1 MKTFKIVMPYGWGYR
16 MTENGYKA
24 VNDGFI
30 EKVYTLEVKDGK
42 LKIDK
47 DLILT
52 LDSFEQV
59 SENRYNAGFLKP
71 DGSKCY
77 YKNFFINQRD
87 LEKWIKAEG
96 IKDERRSNQR
106 MEVENETEQD

>member
-1 MKTFKIVMPYGWGYR
+1 MRNFKIIVPYVRTLQELYSLEVIGC
-16 MTENGYKA
+16 
-24 VNDGFI
+24 V
-30 EKVYTLEVKDGK
+30 EKVYKLEVKDGE

-59 SENRYNAGFLKP
+59 SDVRYNASFLKP

-77 YKNFFINQRD
+77 YKNFFIEQRD
-87 LEKWIKAEG
+87 LEKWIKSEG
-96 IKDERRSNQR
+96 LRDVRKANQK
-106 MEVENETEQD
+106 MEIE

>member
-1 MKTFKIVMPYGWGYR
+1 MRNFKIIVPYGPRLREVDSFEVVGR
-16 MTENGYKA
+16 
-24 VNDGFI
+24 V
-30 EKVYTLEVKDGK
+30 EKVYKLEVKEGK

-59 SENRYNAGFLKP
+59 SETRYQASFLKP

-77 YKNFFINQRD
+77 YKNFFIEQRD
-87 LEKWIKAEG
+87 LEKWIKSEG
-96 IKDERRSNQR
+96 LRDVRKANQK
-106 MEVENETEQD
+106 MEID

>member
-1 MKTFKIVMPYGWGYR
+1 MKTFKIVMPYGWTKQGYESSEIIDR
-16 MTENGYKA
+16 
-24 VNDGFI
+24 V
-30 EKVYTLEVKDGK
+30 EKVYTLEVKNGK

-47 DLILT
+47 DLILI

-59 SENRYNAGFLKP
+59 SETRYNAGFLKP

-77 YKNFFINQRD
+77 YKNFFIEQRD

-96 IKDERRSNQR
+96 ITDVRRSNQR
-106 MEVENETEQD
+106 TEIENETEQD